1 MTSKADL
8 LNQLSVLQRKEEE
21 LAGMIVAIDS
31 AFQELGYK
39 VDNSVDVTK
48 KSIPIQTGIRI
59 KGVLSFRGKEK
70 AEEYFDEI
78 DADKDCLLNFED
90 FRGSYDALISLLSP
104 LKFLSYFYFIKLA
117 IRAFRNPL
125 GYVNAPEVQSRCVSV
140 FE

>member
-90 FRGSYDALISLLSP
+90 FRGSYDKLISLSSP
-104 LKFLSYFYFIKLA
+104 LNFFILFLFYQI
-117 IRAFRNPL
+117 
-125 GYVNAPEVQSRCVSV
+125 SHTSVSKSSWLCQCARSSV
-140 FE
+140 